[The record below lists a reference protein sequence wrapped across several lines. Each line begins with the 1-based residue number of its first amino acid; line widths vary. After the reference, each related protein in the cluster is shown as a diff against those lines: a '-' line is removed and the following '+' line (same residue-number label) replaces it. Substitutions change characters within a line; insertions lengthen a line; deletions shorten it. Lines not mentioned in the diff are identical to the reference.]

1 MSNCNVSNVANVSFI
16 GRPNAGKSTLMNTIL
31 KRKLAI
37 VSPKAN
43 TTRFSI
49 SGVCHEQDFD
59 IAITDTPGLESKPQ
73 NEIGRL
79 LVASARGSLMFAN
92 VVALII
98 DGAGP
103 ILEQDYALYQEATQ
117 NGKHV
122 LVVFTK
128 TDLVSPRSKLLP
140 KIEQIQQW
148 GYKGVVW
155 LVSVKS
161 EKSIEKF
168 KEALREYSTDSESE
182 CSVDSK
188 SECTTESESYGVNI
202 SKGQFASECTREH
215 AFRLLNQ
222 EIPYGLWVS
231 TKWLKEDE
239 IEKDNPNKKVC
250 EVHQT
255 LYVLEER
262 HKPIVLGAKGQM
274 IKRIGSRTRVDLM
287 KIWNQKV
294 RLFITVKVGEESELL
309 KSCRVAF

>member
-1 MSNCNVSNVANVSFI
+1 VTNVSFI

-49 SGVCHEQDFD
+49 SGVCHEPDFD
-59 IAITDTPGLESKPQ
+59 IAITDTPGLASKPR

-79 LVASARGSLMFAN
+79 LVASARSSLMFSN

-103 ILEQDYALYQEATQ
+103 ILEQDHTLYQEAMEH
-117 NGKHV
+117 GKHV

-128 TDLVSPRSKLLP
+128 TDLVSPRTKLLP

-168 KEALREYSTDSESE
+168 KEALHEYS
-182 CSVDSK
+182 
-188 SECTTESESYGVNI
+188 TESESYGVNI

-215 AFRLLNQ
+215 AFKLLNQ

-239 IEKDNPNKKVC
+239 VEKDDPNKKVC

-255 LYVLEER
+255 LYVLEDR

-294 RLFITVKVGEESELL
+294 RLFITVKIGEESELL